1 MSFRTQRA
9 LAALL
14 CFGALTPATQA
25 QSATPSTSA
34 QQVVVTANRVPVP
47 LSQVLSDVVVIDETQ
62 LRNAAG
68 SSLEDLLRDFAG
80 VQISRTGPPGQS
92 AGIFIRGSSMSNS
105 VVLIDGVRVGSA
117 TLGQAALE
125 ALGLGSIERIEI
137 LRGPGSSLYGADA
150 VGGVVQIFTRRGQS
164 GAPRVQA
171 SVHAGG
177 YGSSEVRG
185 GVSAV
190 FGAFDVALS
199 ASREASDAVSA
210 VANPAD
216 PFGRYNPDAD
226 GFSRGSVTA
235 QIGYAISP
243 SQRIGLRLLDTKLR
257 SQFDSA
263 EYAPPTFAPDPS
275 PDFRN
280 RLNTKLVALTH
291 TAAVSAGWRS
301 ELTLAESRDELASG
315 ANTIDRFDTR
325 RRQFTWQPSIELA
338 SQTTLVGLVERNE
351 VRVQSSYFGPAAR
364 SSRNTALG
372 ASAMGLV
379 GAHRWQVDLRRD
391 DDDAYGAQA
400 TGKLGYAWQATPR
413 WLLRAAVGTAFRAPS
428 FNELY
433 FPGYGVES
441 IQPER
446 ARSVEVGASWQG
458 DGLSAQATAF
468 DNRVSD
474 LIGYQ
479 PDPAACPPGYSF
491 GCAVNVGQARLRGTS
506 LAAQG
511 ASGAWRW
518 RVGTEFLDAKD
529 LGTGERLTRRAAFT
543 GNAMLGYAAAQ
554 WGAHARINAVGARP
568 EGGAQLAAYQLLDL
582 GAHWQL
588 ASSWRLEAKL
598 LNAFD
603 KRYEPAKDYGALG
616 RQAWVGV
623 RFDSIGL

>member
-1 MSFRTQRA
+1 MSYRTRRA

-25 QSATPSTSA
+25 QSANPSTSA

-47 LSQVLSDVVVIDETQ
+47 LSQVLSDLVVIDETQ

-80 VQISRTGPPGQS
+80 VQVSRTGPRGQS

-125 ALGLGSIERIEI
+125 ALGLEGIERIEI

-171 SVHAGG
+171 SVHVGG

-190 FGAFDVALS
+190 LGAFDVALS

-235 QIGYAISP
+235 QVGYAISP
-243 SQRIGLRLLDTKLR
+243 SQRIGLRLLDAKLR

-263 EYAPPTFAPDPS
+263 EYSPPTFAPDPS

-301 ELTLAESRDELASG
+301 ELTLAESRDELSSG

-325 RRQFTWQPSIELA
+325 RRQFTWQPSIKLA
-338 SQTTLVGLVERNE
+338 SQTMIVGLVERNE
-351 VRVQSSYFGPAAR
+351 VRVQSSSFGPAAR

-391 DDDAYGAQA
+391 DDDAYGAQT

-446 ARSVEVGASWQG
+446 AHSAEVGASWQG
-458 DGLSAQATAF
+458 DGWSAQATAF

-491 GCAVNVGQARLRGTS
+491 GCAVNVGKARLRGTS

-511 ASGAWRW
+511 ASGGWRW
-518 RVGTEFLDAKD
+518 RVGAEFLDAKD
-529 LGTGERLTRRAAFT
+529 RSTGERLTRRAAFT
-543 GNAMLGYAAAQ
+543 GNAMLGYAGAQ
-554 WGAHARINAVGARP
+554 WGAHARFNAVGARP

-588 ASSWRLEAKL
+588 ASSWRLEARL

-616 RQAWVGV
+616 RQAWVGM
-623 RFDSIGL
+623 RFDSLGL